1 MQNGTYVREEEAN
14 SGIRMA
20 IVISVS
26 NYTNGKL
33 QPLSFCKNDGQK
45 IYELLNSLDYKIA
58 DNHKLIGEVKY
69 ETMRDAIIDFFTDVN
84 IRASDTLLFYYSGH
98 GIPDAD
104 GDIYFA
110 SSEIDPDAPYRK
122 GFSFSE
128 LTKMVQRSVSIR
140 IVTILDCCY
149 SGAAKLSK
157 GHEEDAA
164 KLGIA
169 TIDNKA
175 KVLQQGEG
183 KCLLAASQAAQEA
196 YALREGDHSIFTY
209 YLLEGL
215 KGNEKSVDA
224 EGNITPYSLGSYIY
238 KAILNL
244 PATKRP
250 KQKPITKVEASG
262 DIILASYPDLAK
274 SKFFASAITPSSP
287 PTPIA
292 SYPDLAKSKSFASAI
307 TPSSPP
313 TPSISKERK
322 KSQKTRLDRKKSE
335 KIKLDRKK
343 SEKIKLK
350 ILIPVLIVV
359 IIGAIVASKYIIPMI
374 QSQYTP
380 SEDIP
385 KNMTKSAKALEIEFR
400 SYVPVK
406 AGEPS
411 KSDSLSN
418 LKGGQLWRI
427 VDGYTKH
434 GDITNFDPLTGN
446 IIYKSH
452 LNYKGS
458 DSVLLTRI
466 NGNGEEIYAAV
477 VCFLIDTPTEEREK
491 YVQGCAYQYR
501 PNVTI
506 SE

>member
-1 MQNGTYVREEEAN
+1 MQNGTYVQEEEAN
-14 SGIRMA
+14 SSIRLA

-26 NYTNGKL
+26 NYTNSKL

-69 ETMRDAIIDFFTDVN
+69 ESMRDAIIDFFTDVN

-175 KVLQQGEG
+175 KILQQGEG

-238 KAILNL
+238 RAILNL

-274 SKFFASAITPSSP
+274 SKFFASS
-287 PTPIA
+287 
-292 SYPDLAKSKSFASAI
+292 I

-313 TPSISKERK
+313 TPSITKERK
-322 KSQKTRLDRKKSE
+322 KSQKTRLERKKSQKTRLE
-335 KIKLDRKK
+335 RKK
-343 SEKIKLK
+343 SQKTRLK

-359 IIGAIVASKYIIPMI
+359 IIGTIIASKYIIPII

-385 KNMTKSAKALEIEFR
+385 KNMIKPAKTLEIEFR
-400 SYVPVK
+400 SYIPVE

-411 KSDSLSN
+411 ISDSLSN
-418 LKGGQLWRI
+418 LKGGELWRI

-446 IIYKSH
+446 IIYKSD

-477 VCFLIDTPTEEREK
+477 VCFLIDTPTEDREK